1 MRNGNVDCIGV
12 ASDGIEVTGHVL
24 RQTLDGLQE
33 TEMNVNAGARLDRL
47 PVSGF
52 HKRIMWLIGIGMF
65 FDGFDIYVAST
76 VLGATLQSGFSTLGQ
91 NALFVSLTFLG
102 MMIGSLAT
110 GFLGDRFGRRF
121 TYQTNLMVFGI
132 ASLGAALAPNMMV
145 LIAFRFVMGL
155 GLGAENVVGYS
166 TLTEFAPP
174 ASRGKMQ
181 GLMAV
186 FVVSGLP
193 VAGLIGLF
201 LIPAMGWRAMFVLGG
216 IGAIGVWYARKSL
229 PESPRWLESVGRHQD
244 AEAILSKIETEVK
257 AEHGGTL
264 PAPSPK
270 PSIAPSRALG
280 SLFTGAMLPRM
291 IVGCVTLVVI
301 NTLLYG
307 FVTWLPTFFVHQG
320 FSIAKSFGY
329 ALVMSIGAPI
339 GSGIGALTAD
349 RWGRKPTII
358 GASVLA
364 IIFGAIYPFVNNP
377 VMLPV
382 VGLLLVIPIYVLVA
396 LLFAIYVPELFP
408 TEVRLRASGICNTL
422 GRGATIVTPFIV
434 VALFGH
440 YGVVG
445 VLALMIGLLAIQI
458 VVVAWLGVEP
468 TGQRL
473 EDIQP
478 TDAPARLDVGAD
490 TRVSPLK

>member
-1 MRNGNVDCIGV
+1 V
-12 ASDGIEVTGHVL
+12 
-24 RQTLDGLQE
+24 
-33 TEMNVNAGARLDRL
+33 
-47 PVSGF
+47 
-52 HKRIMWLIGIGMF
+52 K
-65 FDGFDIYVAST
+65 
-76 VLGATLQSGFSTLGQ
+76 
-91 NALFVSLTFLG
+91 
-102 MMIGSLAT
+102 
-110 GFLGDRFGRRF
+110 
-121 TYQTNLMVFGI
+121 
-132 ASLGAALAPNMMV
+132 
-145 LIAFRFVMGL
+145 GL

>member
-1 MRNGNVDCIGV
+1 M
-12 ASDGIEVTGHVL
+12 T
-24 RQTLDGLQE
+24 
-33 TEMNVNAGARLDRL
+33 VNAGARLDRL
-47 PVSGF
+47 PMSNF
-52 HKRIMWLIGIGMF
+52 HRRIMWLIGIGMF

-76 VLGATLQSGFSTLGQ
+76 VLGATLKSGFSTLGE

-110 GFLGDRFGRRF
+110 GFLGDRYGRRF
-121 TYQTNLMVFGI
+121 TYQTNLVVFGV
-132 ASLGAALAPNMMV
+132 ASLGAAFAPSMPV
-145 LIAFRFVMGL
+145 LIACRFVMGL

-174 ASRGKMQ
+174 ASRGRLQ

-193 VAGLIGLF
+193 VAGLIGLV
-201 LIPAMGWRAMFVLGG
+201 LIPSFGWRAMFVLGG
-216 IGAIGVWYARKSL
+216 LGALGVWYARKSL
-229 PESPRWLESVGRHQD
+229 PESPRWLESAGRIPE
-244 AEAILSKIETEVK
+244 AEAILIDIEQKVS
-257 AEHGGTL
+257 AEKGPL
-264 PAPSPK
+264 PPPVLR
-270 PSIAPSRALG
+270 PVIPPSRKLA

-291 IVGCVTLVVI
+291 IVGCVVLVVI

-329 ALVMSIGAPI
+329 ALVMSLGAPV
-339 GSGIGALTAD
+339 GSAIGALTAD
-349 RWGRKPTII
+349 KWGRKPTII
-358 GASVLA
+358 GASLFA
-364 IIFGAIYPFVNNP
+364 ILFGSVYPFVSDA
-377 VMLPV
+377 VLLPI

-396 LLFAIYVPELFP
+396 LLFAIYIPELFP

-434 VALFGH
+434 VALFGR

-445 VLALMIGLLAIQI
+445 VLALMVGLLAIQI

-478 TDAPARLDVGAD
+478 VTGIQDRNMDADAHA
-490 TRVSPLK
+490 SPLK